1 MMKAFLLAAGLGTRM
16 GAITRDTP
24 KCLLPIAGRP
34 LLGRWFDH
42 LAHHGV
48 DAVLVNTHHLAEPV
62 RDFVS
67 AAKPPLSVVLA
78 HEAELLGSGG
88 TLAASR
94 DFVRGEDAFLVIYA
108 DNASRVDLRAL
119 ARAHRPGDAATLG
132 LFRVEDPSACG
143 VVEIDAAGRV
153 LDFVEKPQRPRSD
166 LAWAGLLVGT
176 PDLLDAIPER
186 RPCDLGRDVI
196 PGLRGRM
203 RAIEIDGY
211 HLDIG
216 TPESYRRTCADFERM
231 ERVQ

>member
-24 KCLLPIAGRP
+24 KCLLPIGGRP
-34 LLGRWFDH
+34 LLGRWFDL

-48 DAVLVNTHHLAEPV
+48 DAVLVNTHHLAESV
-62 RDFVS
+62 RDFV
-67 AAKPPLSVVLA
+67 ATAKPPLSVVLA

-88 TLAASR
+88 TLAANR
-94 DFVRGEDAFLVIYA
+94 DFVCGEDAFLVIYA

-119 ARAHRPGDAATLG
+119 VRAHRPGDAATLG
-132 LFRVEDPSACG
+132 LFRVRDPSACG

-153 LDFVEKPQRPRSD
+153 LDFVEKPQQPRSN

-231 ERVQ
+231 ERTE

>member
-1 MMKAFLLAAGLGTRM
+1 MKAFLLAAGLGTRM
-16 GAITRDTP
+16 GALTRDTP

-42 LAHHGV
+42 LVHHGV
-48 DAVLVNTHHLAEPV
+48 DAVLVNTHHLAERV

-88 TLAASR
+88 TLAANR

-108 DNASRVDLRAL
+108 DNASTVDLRAL
-119 ARAHRPGDAATLG
+119 ARAHRPGDAATLD
-132 LFRVEDPSACG
+132 LFRVENPSACG

-176 PDLLDAIPER
+176 PDLLEAIPER

-196 PGLRGRM
+196 PRLRGRM

-211 HLDIG
+211 HVDIG

-231 ERVQ
+231 ERAV

>member
-1 MMKAFLLAAGLGTRM
+1 MKAFLLAAGLGTRM
-16 GAITRDTP
+16 GALTLDTR

-34 LLGRWFDH
+34 VLGRWFDA

-48 DAVLVNTHHLAEPV
+48 DAVLVNTHHLAERV

-78 HEAELLGSGG
+78 HEPELLGSGG
-88 TLAASR
+88 TLAANR

-108 DNASRVDLRAL
+108 DNASSVDLRAL
-119 ARAHRPGDAATLG
+119 VRAHRPGDAATLG
-132 LFRVEDPSACG
+132 LFRVENPSACG
-143 VVEIDAAGRV
+143 VVEIDAVGRV

-203 RAIEIDGY
+203 RAIEIDGT
-211 HLDIG
+211 HIDIG
-216 TPESYRRTCADFERM
+216 TPESFRRTCADFERM
-231 ERVQ
+231 EGAE